1 MTHWS
6 RSQLSTPL
14 PYYHSCVFVC
24 VYCMCMHECIKGRSC
39 AQTSVACAEPLQQ
52 SAAVIA
58 SLVIWT
64 PAFSSRRASGEHS
77 GYRLAHFKRD
87 IISVHFHLLLFFPPG
102 RPRDAEDTEIGKWGG
117 LEQCSLLFS
126 MRLSIR
132 HKFSECW
139 IVTSNV
145 SRARGM
151 IN

>member
-117 LEQCSLLFS
+117 TRAMFPLIFHAPEHSAQILRMLDRDEQRQPCT
-126 MRLSIR
+126 R
-132 HKFSECW
+132 
-139 IVTSNV
+139 ND
-145 SRARGM
+145 
-151 IN
+151 